1 MKKIWLLLLFCLAS
15 QARSDAQII
24 ISLLFG
30 DKLNSD
36 KILFGLHANYTG
48 SHLTNLEGAENLGG
62 FKLALLFNFKLSDRF
77 NLQSELVPPMW
88 FGTKGI
94 KPYSLGDA
102 ELDNQFKD
110 GEVERRIWLTGLT
123 ALGQYRVYDYI
134 RLEAGP
140 EIFLRFKA
148 KDTFKA
154 EPEAGELSLE
164 RDIKDETSTFEVGL
178 ALGVSYHLQKGTG
191 MMFGLRYY
199 WGLTDV
205 MKNEAAS
212 QQFRMWQI
220 TSGIPIGRKKSTEN
234 AKPAEKTRG

>member
-1 MKKIWLLLLFCLAS
+1 MKKIWLPILFCIAS
-15 QARSDAQII
+15 QVRSDAQII

-48 SHLTNLEGAENLGG
+48 SRLTNLEGAENLGG
-62 FKLALLFNFKLSDRF
+62 FKLALLFNFKLNDRF

-88 FGTKGI
+88 FGTKGLE
-94 KPYSLGDA
+94 PYSLDDA

-110 GEVERRIWLTGLT
+110 GAVERRIWLTGLT

-134 RLEAGP
+134 RIEAGP
-140 EIFLRFKA
+140 EIFLRTKA

-154 EPEAGELSLE
+154 EPAAGDLSLE
-164 RDIKDETSTFEVGL
+164 RDIKDQTAAFEVGL
-178 ALGVSYHLQKGTG
+178 ALGLSYHLQKGRG

-205 MKNEAAS
+205 MKNDPDS
-212 QQFRMWQI
+212 QQLRMWQI
-220 TSGIPIGRKKSTEN
+220 TSGIPIGRKKSM
-234 AKPAEKTRG
+234 EKTKAEGQTGG